1 MIGKLS
7 VLAVLL
13 ATSLMAGNL
22 SFESGTIK
30 AHTEVFGD
38 STIDPMAKK
47 ATSRLSIDGS
57 PSTLKGS
64 IEVSMV
70 DLFSDNKKRDEH
82 MQEAL
87 ESASFPKAVFDVKE
101 VISKGGDSYILKG
114 MMSLHGV
121 TKPMSFEGTIIEE
134 GNKVRIK
141 AASDLK
147 MTDYGI
153 KPIKLMFL
161 TVRDQVDLSVDV
173 SLKR

>member
-1 MIGKLS
+1 MIKVSIAGLLLS
-7 VLAVLL
+7 SSVY
-13 ATSLMAGNL
+13 AGNL
-22 SFESGTIK
+22 GYESGLIK

-38 STIDPMAKK
+38 ATIDPMSKK
-47 ATSRLSIDGS
+47 ATSHLSMEAN
-57 PSTLKGS
+57 PTTLKGS
-64 IEVSMV
+64 MDVSLT

-87 ESASFPKAVFDVKE
+87 ESSAFPKAVFDVKE
-101 VISKGGDSYILKG
+101 VVSKGGDNYVLKG
-114 MMSLHGV
+114 TMNLHGV
-121 TKPMSFEGTIIEE
+121 TKPMNFEGTITED

-141 AASDLK
+141 AQSSMK

-173 SLKR
+173 VLKR

>member
-1 MIGKLS
+1 MIGKSSLIAM
-7 VLAVLL
+7 VLAV
-13 ATSLMAGNL
+13 SMYAGNL
-22 SFESGTIK
+22 SFESGVIK

-38 STIDPMAKK
+38 STIDPISKK
-47 ATSRLSIDGS
+47 ATSHLSIEGT
-57 PSTLKGS
+57 PSTIKGS
-64 IEVSMV
+64 IEVSMS

-87 ESASFPKAVFDVKE
+87 ESTLFPKAVFDIKE
-101 VISKGGDSYILKG
+101 VISKGGDAYLIKG

-121 TKPMSFEGTIIEE
+121 TKPMSFEGTITEE

-141 AASDLK
+141 ATSGLK

-153 KPIKLMFL
+153 KPIKMMFL

>member
-1 MIGKLS
+1 MKKVSL
-7 VLAVLL
+7 LAVLACGML
-13 ATSLMAGNL
+13 YAGPL

-47 ATSRLSIDGS
+47 ATSHLSMDAN

-64 IEVSMV
+64 IEVSMG

-87 ESASFPKAVFDVKE
+87 ESSSFPKAVFDVKE
-101 VISKGGDSYILKG
+101 VVAKGGDNYTLKG
-114 MMSLHGV
+114 TMNLHGV
-121 TKPMSFEGTIIEE
+121 AKPMSFEGIISDE

-141 AASDLK
+141 ALSSLK
-147 MTDYGI
+147 MTDFGI
-153 KPIKLMFL
+153 KPIKMMFL
-161 TVRDQVDLSVDV
+161 TVRDQVDVSVDLE
-173 SLKR
+173 LKR

>member
-1 MIGKLS
+1 
-7 VLAVLL
+7 
-13 ATSLMAGNL
+13 
-22 SFESGTIK
+22 
-30 AHTEVFGD
+30 
-38 STIDPMAKK
+38 
-47 ATSRLSIDGS
+47 
-57 PSTLKGS
+57 
-64 IEVSMV
+64 
-70 DLFSDNKKRDEH
+70 

-114 MMSLHGV
+114 MMNLHGV
-121 TKPMSFEGTIIEE
+121 AKPMSFEGTIIEE

-173 SLKR
+173 TLKR